1 MGVGWL
7 RSITEDLPDSTLRET
22 CESARTGLMANAVAV
37 QRFSEDVALDFRFPS
52 AEAAM
57 SESEGAVISELGALI
72 SAAANAQEAGGR
84 APNARDAVRA
94 LRPSQIREV
103 ANAGFGVPDV
113 LPFWFGESDQVTPQF
128 IRDAASRALADGA
141 TFYTH
146 NLGIA
151 PLREALADY
160 VGKLHGATRPAEIAV
175 TSAGVNALML
185 ATQLVAGAGDRVVAV
200 TPLWP
205 NLVEIPKILGATVET
220 VALTYGP
227 DGWMLDLERLLA
239 ALTPGTRM
247 LMINSPNNPT
257 GWVMTR
263 EQQRAVLDRCRQLG
277 IWLVADEVYERLY
290 YGDDAAVAPSF
301 LDLATRD
308 ERVIAV
314 NSFSKAW
321 LMTGWRL
328 GWIVAPERLMEDLG
342 KLVEYNTSCAPS
354 FVQMAGIVAVKDG
367 GQFTQELVAGLR
379 ASRDYLVAALQR
391 IPGIDVRA
399 PAGSMYLFFRLPGA
413 DRSLELCKALVR
425 ESALGLAPG
434 SAFGP
439 EGEGFV
445 RWCYACDTARLDA
458 GVARLRA
465 FMEAHPVS

>member
-1 MGVGWL
+1 
-7 RSITEDLPDSTLRET
+7 
-22 CESARTGLMANAVAV
+22 MANGPAV
-37 QRFSEDVALDFRFPS
+37 QRFSEGGALDFRFPS

-57 SESEGAVISELGALI
+57 SESEGAVISEPGAL
-72 SAAANAQEAGGR
+72 ANAQTSAHAEGER

-94 LRPSQIREV
+94 LRPSQIRKV

-113 LPFWFGESDQVTPQF
+113 LPFWFGESDQVTPLF

-151 PLREALADY
+151 PLREALAEY
-160 VGKLHGATRPAEIAV
+160 VSKLHGATRPAEIAV

-227 DGWMLDLERLLA
+227 TGWTLDLDRLLA

-263 EQQRAVLDRCRQLG
+263 EQQQAVLDRCRQLG

-301 LDLATRD
+301 LDLASRD
-308 ERVIAV
+308 ERLITV

-354 FVQMAGIVAVKDG
+354 FVQMAGIAAVKDG
-367 GQFTQELVAGLR
+367 EQFTQALVADLR
-379 ASRDYLVAALQR
+379 TSRDYLVTALQR

-413 DRSLELCKALVR
+413 NRSLELCKALVR

-445 RWCYACDTARLDA
+445 RWCYACDTTRLDA

-465 FMEAHPVS
+465 FMEAHPAA

>member
-1 MGVGWL
+1 
-7 RSITEDLPDSTLRET
+7 
-22 CESARTGLMANAVAV
+22 
-37 QRFSEDVALDFRFPS
+37 
-52 AEAAM
+52 M
-57 SESEGAVISELGALI
+57 SESAGAVSAELGQLTGALA
-72 SAAANAQEAGGR
+72 SGASG

-113 LPFWFGESDQVTPQF
+113 LPFWFGESDRVTPPF
-128 IRDAASRALADGA
+128 IRDAARRALADGA

-151 PLREALADY
+151 PLREALGRY
-160 VGKLHGATRPAEIAV
+160 VGGLHGATSADHIAV

-185 ATQLVAGAGDRVVAV
+185 AAQMVVGAGDRVVAV

-205 NLVEIPKILGATVET
+205 NLVEIPKILGASVET
-220 VALTYGP
+220 ESLTYGK
-227 DGWMLDLERLLA
+227 DGWTLDLDRLLA
-239 ALTPGTRM
+239 ALTPATRM

-257 GWVMTR
+257 GWTMTR
-263 EQQRAVLDRCRQLG
+263 EQQRTVLEHCRRHG
-277 IWLVADEVYERLY
+277 IWIVADEVYERLY
-290 YGDDAAVAPSF
+290 YGEHGRVAPSF

-328 GWIVAPERLMEDLG
+328 GWLVVPTRLMDDLG

-354 FVQMAGIVAVKDG
+354 FVQQAGIVAVEEG
-367 GQFTQELVAGLR
+367 ETFTRALVVDLH
-379 ASRDYLVAALQR
+379 ASRDHLVRALQS
-391 IPGIDVRA
+391 IDGVDVRA
-399 PAGSMYLFFRLPGA
+399 PDGAMYLFFSLPGA
-413 DRSLELCKALVR
+413 KHSLDLCKRLVR
-425 ESALGLAPG
+425 EAQLGVAPG
-434 SAFGP
+434 SAFGD

-445 RWCYACDTARLDA
+445 RWCYACDPARLDI
-458 GVARLRA
+458 GVERLRA
-465 FMEAHPVS
+465 FLTANAGA

>member
-1 MGVGWL
+1 
-7 RSITEDLPDSTLRET
+7 
-22 CESARTGLMANAVAV
+22 MANGPAV
-37 QRFSEDVALDFRFPS
+37 QRFSEGGALDFRFPS

-57 SESEGAVISELGALI
+57 SESEGAVISELGAL
-72 SAAANAQEAGGR
+72 ANAQASAQAEGER
-84 APNARDAVRA
+84 APNERDAVRA

-113 LPFWFGESDQVTPQF
+113 LPFWFGESDQVTPPF

-151 PLREALADY
+151 PLREALAEY
-160 VGKLHGATRPAEIAV
+160 VSKLHGATRPAEIAV

-227 DGWMLDLERLLA
+227 NGWKLDLDRLLA

-263 EQQRAVLDRCRQLG
+263 EQQQAVLDRCRQLG

-290 YGDDAAVAPSF
+290 YGDDGAVAPSF
-301 LDLATRD
+301 LDLASRD

-314 NSFSKAW
+314 NSFSKPW

-328 GWIVAPERLMEDLG
+328 GWIVAPERLMEDLA

-354 FVQMAGIVAVKDG
+354 FVQMAGIAAVKEG
-367 GQFTQELVAGLR
+367 EAFTQTLVADLR
-379 ASRDYLVAALQR
+379 ASRDYLVTALQR
-391 IPGIDVRA
+391 IPGIDVQAPVPCTCFSGCRVRTAASSCARRSCARA
-399 PAGSMYLFFRLPGA
+399 RSDLRPAAHSVPKERGLCAGATLVTLPA
-413 DRSLELCKALVR
+413 WTLE
-425 ESALGLAPG
+425 S
-434 SAFGP
+434 
-439 EGEGFV
+439 
-445 RWCYACDTARLDA
+445 
-458 GVARLRA
+458 
-465 FMEAHPVS
+465 PV

>member
-1 MGVGWL
+1 
-7 RSITEDLPDSTLRET
+7 
-22 CESARTGLMANAVAV
+22 
-37 QRFSEDVALDFRFPS
+37 
-52 AEAAM
+52 M
-57 SESEGAVISELGALI
+57 SESEGAVISELGALA
-72 SAAANAQEAGGR
+72 SAQASAQAEGER
-84 APNARDAVRA
+84 APTARDAVRA

-113 LPFWFGESDQVTPQF
+113 LPFWFGESDQVTPLF

-151 PLREALADY
+151 PLREALAGY
-160 VGKLHGATRPAEIAV
+160 VGKLHGANRPAEIAV

-185 ATQLVAGAGDRVVAV
+185 ATQLVVGAGDRVVAV

-220 VALTYGP
+220 VALTYGVN
-227 DGWMLDLERLLA
+227 GWTLDLDRLLA

-263 EQQRAVLDRCRQLG
+263 EQQQAVLDRCRQLG

-290 YGDDAAVAPSF
+290 YGDDGAVAPSF
-301 LDLATRD
+301 LDLASRD

-328 GWIVAPERLMEDLG
+328 GWIVAPERLMEDLA

-354 FVQMAGIVAVKDG
+354 FVQMAGIAAVTDG
-367 GQFTQELVAGLR
+367 EQFTQSLVADLR
-379 ASRDYLVAALQR
+379 ASRDYLVTALQR

-413 DRSLELCKALVR
+413 NRSLELCKALVR

-465 FMEAHPVS
+465 FMDAHPAG